1 MTFSALCDDEHGPLP
16 GLLLALTLVTGL
28 VDAVAFLALG
38 RAFVGNMTGNVVFA
52 GLAVGGIS
60 GFSVLPPLLSV
71 TAFSAG
77 AIAGG
82 RVAARFGAHRGRHI
96 AVALAIEAALMGAAI
111 ALAVPAGPAL
121 AHVQLALL
129 ALAMGMQAATA
140 RRLAVPDLTTTVLTQ
155 TLTGLA
161 SESVLA
167 GGAGPNQ
174 LRRIAA
180 LVALAC
186 GAALGAAMMLWT
198 SLPLALGVALAVI
211 VAALAWAYRAARAQ
225 APWAVAR

>member
-1 MTFSALCDDEHGPLP
+1 MRLAESLRDDEHGPLP

-28 VDAVAFLALG
+28 VDAVSFLALG

-52 GLAVGGIS
+52 GLALGGVK

-71 TAFSAG
+71 AAFSAG

-82 RVAARFGAHRGRHI
+82 RVAMRFGAHRGRLI
-96 AVALAIEAALMGAAI
+96 AVALAIEAALVGAALTL
-111 ALAVPAGPAL
+111 ALAALPATN
-121 AHVQLALL
+121 VQLALL
-129 ALAMGMQAATA
+129 ALAMGVQAATA
-140 RRLAVPDLTTTVLTQ
+140 RRLAVPDLSTTVLTQ

-167 GGAGPNQ
+167 GGSGPNQ
-174 LRRIAA
+174 ARRTAA

-198 SLPLALGVALAVI
+198 SLPVALGVALAFV
-211 VAALAWAYRAARAQ
+211 VGALAWAYRAARAQ
-225 APWAVAR
+225 EA